1 MLRIRRL
8 AAIAVML
15 VIAATVPGFS
25 GTFYSGS
32 NTSSLVSVD
41 TATGVG
47 TVIGPFGVGGVFAGA
62 FSPSGV
68 FYTVTGTYSDPNTS
82 QLATVDL
89 TTGQASSV
97 APLPVSSI
105 DMLQFSASGL
115 LYGSEGYRLYLI
127 DPSTGALTML
137 GSFGIPGSTGG
148 MMDLAMD
155 SSGTLYGVASRADDT
170 GSSFFYTIDPSNGQA
185 TFLFSVATS
194 CIMGMAFDAGDQ
206 LYATNFCAANSPL
219 YSVDLG
225 DFSVSIVGLTGI
237 AHPHGGD
244 IPRVPEPAAFV
255 TTGLGLVALAGF
267 RRARGRAMG
276 RRATSRWL

>member
-8 AAIAVML
+8 AAIAAML
-15 VIAATVPGFS
+15 VVAATVPGFS

-32 NTSSLVSVD
+32 YNSSLVSID
-41 TATGVG
+41 TASGVG

-89 TTGQASSV
+89 TTGHASFV
-97 APLPVSSI
+97 APLPVSNI
-105 DMLQFSASGL
+105 DMLQFSASGM
-115 LYGSEGYRLYLI
+115 LYASDGGVLYRA
-127 DPSTGALTML
+127 DPSTGVLTMI
-137 GSFGIPGSTGG
+137 GAFGIPGGTGG

-155 SSGTLYGVASRADDT
+155 LSGTLYGVASRADDT
-170 GSSFFYTIDPSNGQA
+170 GGSFFYTIDTSNGQA
-185 TFLFSVATS
+185 TLLFSVATS
-194 CIMGMAFDAGDQ
+194 CIMGMAFDADDQ

-225 DFSVSIVGLTGI
+225 DFSVSIVGMTGI

-255 TTGLGLVALAGF
+255 TAGLGLIALAGF
-267 RRARGRAMG
+267 RRAQGRAKG
-276 RRATSRWL
+276 CRATSR